1 MKLIIVILVSLG
13 IVVSILSYLDI
24 GILAGPIAALFGGEI
39 WEIVKDFFAVFGG
52 FFTRLFQN
60 QYILLIIANFIIFYM
75 LRALVDFLRA
85 RKSAKRNNDK
95 KTTGE
100 SE

>member
-1 MKLIIVILVSLG
+1 MKLIIVILVALG
-13 IVVSILSYLDI
+13 IVVSILSYLDV
-24 GILAGPIAALFGGEI
+24 GILAGPISALFGGEI
-39 WEIVKDFFAVFGG
+39 WEIVKDFFSVFGG

-60 QYILLIIANFIIFYM
+60 PYILLIIANFIIFYM

-85 RKSAKRNNDK
+85 KKSSKRNNK
-95 KTTGE
+95 TTTGE